1 MWQRAQRSL
10 KRAWEWCFSKR
21 GIPEVPRFEKLDKAD
36 DGTLDLRTWAFSGRF
51 RSPKLEAEYRMYQFA
66 IWRPRF
72 RIILGGIVTYETYA
86 IIDSLICQCG
96 VRYGMFDGP
105 WLAYT
110 FSFPVSM
117 LLLAWAML
125 SPNRSVVRFIAPKA
139 WPIFGTHAML
149 LVCGYLIPAT
159 VYLQSHPLSDS
170 AKQTMDAFSLA
181 NASLWHLA
189 TLNLMCAMLATLSA
203 GLAIGAFALLL
214 FLALPFGLFV
224 HYFAVH
230 TQRLHEGLPHSL
242 LPCAAVTFGINV
254 ILGLMHETSTRQQY
268 LVRIYA
274 AHLRDLRL
282 DQLQQEKERLDYER
296 RFALQ
301 ELGEGGSF
309 SRGRNARGSRE
320 QLADGAAVDDIEVG
334 TITSDAPE
342 LQAASLP
349 SDRPDRAGPSLGSS
363 NCAGRLQAEVGSTF
377 NFRSLGGRSVG
388 SSSDAGTEF
397 SDLAVAAAALA
408 HHPTSNTASPDMMP
422 GVLRTIALPATLLSE
437 DRLESL
443 WRTLKGTELLTP
455 SESDGASVLPEDGRG
470 SDLDYIDGPLAATHC

>member
-1 MWQRAQRSL
+1 
-10 KRAWEWCFSKR
+10 
-21 GIPEVPRFEKLDKAD
+21 
-36 DGTLDLRTWAFSGRF
+36 
-51 RSPKLEAEYRMYQFA
+51 
-66 IWRPRF
+66 
-72 RIILGGIVTYETYA
+72 
-86 IIDSLICQCG
+86 
-96 VRYGMFDGP
+96 
-105 WLAYT
+105 
-110 FSFPVSM
+110 M

-363 NCAGRLQAEVGSTF
+363 SPPWTPPMDLPHGPPPDRAGPSLGSSNCAGRLQAEVGSTF